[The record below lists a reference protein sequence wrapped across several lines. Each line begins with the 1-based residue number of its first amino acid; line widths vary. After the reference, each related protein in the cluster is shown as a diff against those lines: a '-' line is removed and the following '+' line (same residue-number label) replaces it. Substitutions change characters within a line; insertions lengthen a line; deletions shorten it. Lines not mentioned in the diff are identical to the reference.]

1 MTRHLLTFLLLL
13 IPAALPALGQ
23 PPKATRTCRILL
35 LGAEENSPKSVYLHD
50 GTTTQKVDLP
60 SLNFSDVYQLA
71 PGNIVLKL
79 CSAPPTE
86 DQPVPAAAPSA
97 PVPDATTD
105 CYLLVATDPKNP
117 VVPLRFQVVDAN
129 PAGFRLGEMMWL
141 NLTPYR
147 VGGNLG
153 SRTLNMKPNSQT
165 IVSAPADG
173 PGSYPVKIGYDPGND
188 KKPAMIVSTEWPH
201 NPAGRNIVF
210 VMMLP
215 NSKIPRIKG
224 YSDYREP
231 PKGP

>member
-1 MTRHLLTFLLLL
+1 MHYLLTLLLL
-13 IPAALPALGQ
+13 LVSGATLAVGQ
-23 PPKATRTCRILL
+23 VPKASRTCRILL
-35 LGAEENSPKSVYLHD
+35 LGTQQDSPKTIYLHD
-50 GTTTQKVDLP
+50 GVGTQKVDLP
-60 SLNFSDVYQLA
+60 TLNFSNVYNLP

-79 CSAPPTE
+79 CLTPPTE
-86 DQPVPAAAPSA
+86 QQPVPADAPSA
-97 PVPDATTD
+97 TVSEATTD
-105 CYLLVATDPKNP
+105 CYLLFASDPKNP
-117 VVPLRFQVVDAN
+117 LVPLRFQVIDAN

-153 SRTLNMKPNSQT
+153 SRTLNLKPNSQM
-165 IVSAPADG
+165 IVSAPTDG

-188 KKPAMIVSTEWPH
+188 KKTALIVSTEWPH
-201 NPAGRNIVF
+201 NPNGRNIVF

-231 PKGP
+231 Q